1 MEQKGVLHRWHD
13 DKGFGFIRADNNDF
27 FVHIS
32 SVRGERRPLQGEAVY
47 FVGGRDEQGRLR
59 AQHMRSAE
67 LSIDRPAIR
76 RKPSPHTNTT
86 LAKPSQPT
94 HRPRQQTPA
103 RLKSTLSL
111 MIILCAAPAVGA
123 WQAFANH
130 AVFWPLLAYCAMS
143 LLSIWQYSRDKHN
156 AQTGAWRIPEKQ
168 LHSVELLG
176 GWPGALLAQQLLR
189 HKTKKA
195 SYQGVFWLIVLLH
208 QVYWLDQ
215 LAFDGQLLQ
224 QVLNKL

>member
-1 MEQKGVLHRWHD
+1 MEQQGILRSWND
-13 DKGFGFIRADNNDF
+13 DKGFGFIRAEDRDF

-47 FVGGRDEQGRLR
+47 FVASKDEQGRLR

-67 LSIDRPAIR
+67 LSIDRTAIR
-76 RKPSPHTNTT
+76 RKPTTSTQPNTPVHHKSVH
-86 LAKPSQPT
+86 KPRR
-94 HRPRQQTPA
+94 HTPA
-103 RLKSTLSL
+103 NLKRSLTLL
-111 MIILCAAPAVGA
+111 IGVCAIPAVGT
-123 WQAFANH
+123 WQ
-130 AVFWPLLAYCAMS
+130 VFVQQALIWPLLAYLGMS

-156 AQTGAWRIPEKQ
+156 AQTGAWRTPEKQ
-168 LHSVELLG
+168 LHAVELLG

-195 SYQGVFWLIVLLH
+195 SYQGVFWLIVLVH

-215 LAFDGQLLQ
+215 LGWDGQLLQ
-224 QVLNKL
+224 QLLSMR

>member
-1 MEQKGVLHRWHD
+1 MEQKGILRSWND
-13 DKGFGFIRADNNDF
+13 DKGFGFIRADNSDF

-47 FVGGRDEQGRLR
+47 FVSGKDEKGRLR

-76 RKPSPHTNTT
+76 RKPNSVPTND
-86 LAKPSQPT
+86 AAQPSKSR
-94 HRPRQQTPA
+94 HRQRHQS
-103 RLKSTLSL
+103 STNYKATA
-111 MIILCAAPAVGA
+111 ILLIAVCAIPVMGA
-123 WQAFANH
+123 WHVFAHN
-130 AVFWPLLAYCAMS
+130 AVFWPLLLYISMS

-156 AQTGAWRIPEKQ
+156 AQTGVWRISENQ
-168 LHSVELLG
+168 LHAVELFG

-195 SYQGVFWLIVLLH
+195 SYQAVFWLIVLMH
-208 QVYWLDQ
+208 HVYWIDQ
-215 LAFDGQLLQ
+215 LGFDGQLLQ
-224 QVLNKL
+224 QTLNTL

>member
-1 MEQKGVLHRWHD
+1 MEKKGILRSWND
-13 DKGFGFIRADNNDF
+13 DKGFGFIRAENSDF

-47 FVGGRDEQGRLR
+47 FVGGKDEKGRLR

-76 RKPSPHTNTT
+76 RKPHSVPTTTAAPPSKSKHRQRHQSPANYKVTT
-86 LAKPSQPT
+86 I
-94 HRPRQQTPA
+94 
-103 RLKSTLSL
+103 L
-111 MIILCAAPAVGA
+111 MIAVCAIPAMGA
-123 WQAFANH
+123 WQVFAQN
-130 AVFWPLLAYCAMS
+130 AVLWPLLLYIGMS

-156 AQTGAWRIPEKQ
+156 AQTGAWRISENQ
-168 LHSVELLG
+168 LHAIELFG

-195 SYQGVFWLIVLLH
+195 SYQVIFWLIVLVH
-208 QVYWLDQ
+208 QGYWLDQ
-215 LAFDGQLLQ
+215 LSFDGQLLQ
-224 QVLNKL
+224 YIKNFI

>member
-1 MEQKGVLHRWHD
+1 MEQQGILRSWND
-13 DKGFGFIRADNNDF
+13 DKGFGFVRAEDRDF

-47 FVGGRDEQGRLR
+47 FVPGKDKQGRLC
-59 AQHMRSAE
+59 AEHMRSAQ

-76 RKPSPHTNTT
+76 RKPTTATQPNKQEHNKALHRQHRHT
-86 LAKPSQPT
+86 PT
-94 HRPRQQTPA
+94 N
-103 RLKSTLSL
+103 LKRTLSVL
-111 MIILCAAPAVGA
+111 VVVCAIPVIGA
-123 WQAFANH
+123 WQAFIQH
-130 AVFWPLLAYCAMS
+130 ALLWPLLAYLGMS
-143 LLSIWQYSRDKHN
+143 LLSIWQYSRDKNN

-168 LHSVELLG
+168 LHAVELLG

-195 SYQGVFWLIVLLH
+195 SYQGVFWLIVLVH

-215 LAFDGQLLQ
+215 IGFDGQLLQ
-224 QVLNKL
+224 QVLSKI